1 MNGSMVSTK
10 AEAAMQL
17 LRDEIDAIKENPA
30 RLYEFNASLSD
41 FRGIMH
47 FYIEALSGKRSNSE
61 SVFIT
66 GAMYRMLEAA
76 GFVMVIHQGLYFVD
90 WTA

>member
-1 MNGSMVSTK
+1 MNSISVSTK
-10 AEAAMQL
+10 ADAAMQL
-17 LRDEIDAIKENPA
+17 LRDEIDAIRENPA
-30 RLYEFNASLSD
+30 RLNEFNASIAD

-47 FYIEALSGKRSNSE
+47 FYIEALNGKRSNSE

-76 GFVMVIHQGLYFVD
+76 GFVMVIHCGMYFVN
-90 WTA
+90 WEA